1 MLPCIGNLSSLDAA
15 NDANQHFVV
24 ISQRLPLF
32 SPSKLLLFLLRSTMS
47 IKRSSDARQD
57 TCTDIPMPIL
67 KGFAPELSSL
77 HQCFLETGKITTRL
91 ENLHDSCAQ
100 DALDETHLV
109 STTPMPSFRVT
120 VSLRRLQISSRSPA
134 CLVPRPPFY
143 EIILPKLMYASSAWP
158 FSQAD

>member
-15 NDANQHFVV
+15 NDANQHFVA

-120 VSLRRLQISSRSPA
+120 VSLRRLPPQLRSTIV
-134 CLVPRPPFY
+134 CRHKVHFY
-143 EIILPKLMYASSAWP
+143 L
-158 FSQAD
+158 